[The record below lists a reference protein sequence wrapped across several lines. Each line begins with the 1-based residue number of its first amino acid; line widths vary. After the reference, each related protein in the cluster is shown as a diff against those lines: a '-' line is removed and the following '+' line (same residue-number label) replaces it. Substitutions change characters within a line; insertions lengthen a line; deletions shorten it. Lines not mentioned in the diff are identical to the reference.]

1 VSVAWTSPYP
11 RHHPRQRFDPIAVRY
26 GDYAAVCD
34 RLDPRL
40 TRWLTEQIPGGGR
53 RALDLGCG
61 PGRHI
66 GLVAGRYDGVLAVDP
81 SVEMLEIAARVNGGV
96 APSLPGPP
104 FSAILPRPPA
114 PAGRAGRLGRS
125 GLVEGWS
132 LVEFALGGINVGR
145 SVDDDAEPHPAEISA
160 AENGRFELVLAV
172 HTLRHIGP
180 ASLVLP
186 RVRDLVAPG
195 GRLVVVDTVADRRDW
210 ADPLWHVQRAADT
223 AHAALHLGA
232 TIQDEQVI
240 TGLLLDPEWL
250 AIAAEDPPPSP
261 DRFCAA
267 YAAAFPGAEITIG
280 ELGALVGTCV
290 WTHKPAAALA
300 AVGSQR

>member
-66 GLVAGRYDGVLAVDP
+66 GLV
-81 SVEMLEIAARVNGGV
+81 
-96 APSLPGPP
+96 
-104 FSAILPRPPA
+104 AILPRPPA

>member
-1 VSVAWTSPYP
+1 VSVVWTSPY
-11 RHHPRQRFDPIAVRY
+11 PRQRFDPIAARY
-26 GDYAAVCD
+26 ADYAAVCD
-34 RLDPRL
+34 RLDPQL
-40 TRWLTEQIPGGGR
+40 NRWVTEQIPGGGR

-66 GLVAGRYDGVLAVDP
+66 GLLAGRYDGVLAVDP
-81 SVEMLEIAARVNGGV
+81 SVEMLEIAARVNGGY
-96 APSLPGPP
+96 APSPPGPP
-104 FSAILPRPPA
+104 FSAILPRPTAPA
-114 PAGRAGRLGRS
+114 GPAGRAGRAGRR
-125 GLVEGWS
+125 GLVRGWS
-132 LVEFALGGINVGR
+132 LVEFTLGGINVGR

-180 ASLVLP
+180 TSLVLP

-250 AIAAEDPPPSP
+250 AITAEDPPPSP
-261 DRFCAA
+261 DRFRAG

-280 ELGALVGTCV
+280 QLGALVGTCV
-290 WTHKPAAALA
+290 WTHQPAAAPG